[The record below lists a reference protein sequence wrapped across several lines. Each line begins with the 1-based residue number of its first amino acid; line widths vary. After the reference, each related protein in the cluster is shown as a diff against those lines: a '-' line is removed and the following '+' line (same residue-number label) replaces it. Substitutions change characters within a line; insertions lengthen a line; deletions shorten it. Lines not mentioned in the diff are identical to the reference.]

1 MKKIKLLLLV
11 FVLVAA
17 NLIIAP
23 QLFADVDWQLI
34 GRYLAVPAGIL
45 SLLIFARV
53 LVTFGMPFW
62 GAAMVAVLMWIS
74 ASLVLV
80 FVENAHAYD
89 KRMEKYN
96 KKSPPASTSIG
107 ATQGMNLA

>member
-11 FVLVAA
+11 FFLVAA
-17 NLIIAP
+17 NLIMAP

-34 GRYLAVPAGIL
+34 GKYLAVPASIL

-62 GAAMVAVLMWIS
+62 GGRDGCGSHLDRI
-74 ASLVLV
+74 
-80 FVENAHAYD
+80 D
-89 KRMEKYN
+89 C
-96 KKSPPASTSIG
+96 
-107 ATQGMNLA
+107 GMAFC

>member
-23 QLFADVDWQLI
+23 QIFAAVDWRIVSQ
-34 GRYLAVPAGIL
+34 YLAMGLMFTA
-45 SLLIFARV
+45 LLILARV
-53 LVTFGMPFW
+53 LVTFGMSFG
-62 GAAMVAVLMWIS
+62 GAILVAILMWIS

-80 FVENAHAYD
+80 FAENDYVHK
-89 KRMEKYN
+89 KRMEQYKS
-96 KKSPPASTSIG
+96 KSPPVSSRLDAPR
-107 ATQGMNLA
+107 GMNLT

>member
-11 FVLVAA
+11 FFLVAA
-17 NLIIAP
+17 NLIMAP

-34 GRYLAVPAGIL
+34 GKYLAVPAGIL

-53 LVTFGMPFW
+53 LVTFGMPFG
-62 GAAMVAVLMWIS
+62 GAILVAILMWIS

-80 FVENAHAYD
+80 FAENDYVHK
-89 KRMEKYN
+89 KRMEQYKS
-96 KKSPPASTSIG
+96 KSPPVSSRLD
-107 ATQGMNLA
+107 ATRGMNLT

>member
-1 MKKIKLLLLV
+1 MKKIKMLLLI
-11 FVLVAA
+11 FFLVAA
-17 NLIIAP
+17 NLIMAP

-34 GRYLAVPAGIL
+34 GRYLAVPASIL

-62 GAAMVAVLMWIS
+62 GGAMVAVLIWI
-74 ASLVLV
+74 ASIVVWL
-80 FVENAHAYD
+80 FVENSHAYD

-107 ATQGMNLA
+107 AAQGMNLT